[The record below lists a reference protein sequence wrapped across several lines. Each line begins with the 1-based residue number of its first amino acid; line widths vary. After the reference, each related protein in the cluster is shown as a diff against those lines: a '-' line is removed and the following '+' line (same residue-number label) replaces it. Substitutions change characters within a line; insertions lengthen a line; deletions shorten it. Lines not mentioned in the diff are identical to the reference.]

1 MMKTGMKR
9 EATRTAVP
17 GRRADT
23 STGAGP
29 LGALQR
35 LADGSQTTQRL
46 GAIQRMSLE
55 EEEPLQGKAIQ
66 RAAEEEVQMR
76 AVPTQTDTEEEPA
89 PS

>member
-1 MMKTGMKR
+1 MKTGQKR
-9 EATRTAVP
+9 DAIRTTDTR
-17 GRRADT
+17 RRAAT
-23 STGAGP
+23 STSTDAGP

-66 RAAEEEVQMR
+66 RAAEEDEMLQG
-76 AVPTQTDTEEEPA
+76 
-89 PS
+89 